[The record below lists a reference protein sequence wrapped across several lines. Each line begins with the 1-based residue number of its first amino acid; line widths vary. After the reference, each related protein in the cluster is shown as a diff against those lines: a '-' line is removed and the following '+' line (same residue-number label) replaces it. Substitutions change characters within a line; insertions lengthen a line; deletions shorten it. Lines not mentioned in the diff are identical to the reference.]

1 MYKLSLKP
9 SKVIFKRFTIY
20 WILITIILL
29 LIGLYINWQMSLNRS
44 YRDLSKAALKLSNN
58 VDKVFEDLFQ
68 DVYTLPV
75 PEKNFSNCK
84 TGLTPHLK
92 HISLNDPKIAGLII
106 RNSKNL
112 ICSTLDD
119 IQGLNLSNSRR
130 RSISGPFDLKVFD
143 QPVYLIQQRMGS
155 YNIIILTLASTIK
168 NVISSSDHSLSR
180 IELYN
185 SYERKTI
192 LRVESNQDRSRWVLS
207 NHLGSLS
214 PTTYKTMF
222 AFNKLYSIPGV
233 SVVVF
238 ENENTAL
245 RYLVYSEILASL
257 IIIMASYLF
266 YLMMKNILAKRYS
279 LLGAMK
285 SAIKNNEFYP
295 EYQPLFDREKGRY
308 TGAEILL
315 RWQDKQNQIIMPDL
329 FIEEAE
335 SNGLIVPIT
344 LQIIE
349 IAFNQ
354 TRNILNS
361 YPYFHLAFNISAL
374 HFTDITFFNKFNSL
388 VREYAISPTQIIL
401 EITERDLL
409 DKNNNIF
416 FLKMQE
422 LRQAGFSLA
431 VDDYGTGHASISYL
445 NNFPFNYL
453 KIDKLFIQAIG
464 TKAITESLNDAIISM
479 AKRLSLA
486 IIAEGV
492 ETGEQVNYLSE
503 NGVRFFQGW
512 YFSKALSIEKL
523 INLLQGEENESH
535 L

>member
-1 MYKLSLKP
+1 
-9 SKVIFKRFTIY
+9 
-20 WILITIILL
+20 
-29 LIGLYINWQMSLNRS
+29 
-44 YRDLSKAALKLSNN
+44 
-58 VDKVFEDLFQ
+58 
-68 DVYTLPV
+68 
-75 PEKNFSNCK
+75 
-84 TGLTPHLK
+84 
-92 HISLNDPKIAGLII
+92 
-106 RNSKNL
+106 
-112 ICSTLDD
+112 
-119 IQGLNLSNSRR
+119 
-130 RSISGPFDLKVFD
+130 
-143 QPVYLIQQRMGS
+143 
-155 YNIIILTLASTIK
+155 
-168 NVISSSDHSLSR
+168 
-180 IELYN
+180 
-185 SYERKTI
+185 
-192 LRVESNQDRSRWVLS
+192 
-207 NHLGSLS
+207 
-214 PTTYKTMF
+214 MF